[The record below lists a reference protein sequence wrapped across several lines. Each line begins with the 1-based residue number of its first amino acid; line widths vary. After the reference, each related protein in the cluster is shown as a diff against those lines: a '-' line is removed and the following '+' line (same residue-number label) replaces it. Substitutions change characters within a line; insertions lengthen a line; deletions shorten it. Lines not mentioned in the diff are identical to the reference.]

1 MNPEESHPF
10 APFLPDGARILM
22 LGTFPP
28 APHRW
33 SMPFYYPNYQN
44 DMWRIMGLLFFGNK
58 DHFILTGAAKQFDQP
73 RIEAFLRKEG
83 IAMYDTAT
91 RIVRTKN
98 TASDKD
104 LLIVEPTDVAALLRR
119 LPHCHTIIT
128 AGQLATTTLCRQFG
142 AAEPKVGQY
151 TEVVLNDRTL
161 RLYRMPSS
169 SRAYPMSVEKKA
181 EAYAPA
187 LGVTYQTP

>member
-33 SMPFYYPNYQN
+33 SMPFYYPNFQN
-44 DMWRIMGLLFFGNK
+44 DMWRIMGLLFFQNK
-58 DHFILTGAAKQFDQP
+58 DHFILSGRKQFDQP
-73 RIEAFLRKEG
+73 RIEAFLRAEG

-104 LLIVEPTDVAALLRR
+104 LLIVEPTDVAALLDR
-119 LPHCHTIIT
+119 LPHCRTIIT
-128 AGQLATTTLCRQFG
+128 AGQLATTTLCRQFN
-142 AAEPKVGQY
+142 ADEPKVGQY
-151 TEVVLNDRTL
+151 TEVTLGSRHL

-181 EAYAPA
+181 AAYAPA
-187 LGVTYQTP
+187 LGVQYRP